1 MLLHEGREYPI
12 QQHGF
17 ARDSEFTILT
27 SSPHA
32 ARLRLK
38 NSPATEARFPF
49 AFSLDA
55 IWSLDGPHLNLT
67 FILTNTGQTAM
78 PASLRWHPAFH
89 WDARQG
95 WELIFSKEEPDR
107 IRRVND
113 NVQLTTVKHPSPV
126 LGMSLSL
133 TEAKFDQGAMIFE
146 AIRSRGVRYS
156 SPDGP
161 VLDMA
166 FPGFAQFAVWKQP
179 GADFV
184 CLEPWSGLPATA
196 SLRGELQS
204 NPFTNPSPPE
214 RSAQILLRSDL
225 ARRNSSEW
233 PSCTAPLIQTPKSGV
248 HSRARDLPRIC
259 PPEDSRQN
267 LFLAL
272 VDRVQSRRRSLPEMQ
287 ACIQASQEDAS
298 TLP

>member
-1 MLLHEGREYPI
+1 MKIHLQTDQLRAVLDSHGAELVSLQNSRGKGVLWAGGPEWPRHAPVLFPIIGRMADNVLLHEGREYPI

-17 ARDSEFTILT
+17 ARDSEFTVLT

-32 ARLRLK
+32 ARLRLE

-78 PASLRWHPAFH
+78 PASLGWHPAFH

-126 LGMSLSL
+126 LGMSLNL

-184 CLEPWSGLPATA
+184 CLEPWSGMPATA

-204 NPFTNPSPPE
+204 NPSQT
-214 RSAQILLRSDL
+214 LLHPREVRRFSCEVTLHDET
-225 ARRNSSEW
+225 RRNG
-233 PSCTAPLIQTPKSGV
+233 PAAPRP
-248 HSRARDLPRIC
+248 
-259 PPEDSRQN
+259 
-267 LFLAL
+267 
-272 VDRVQSRRRSLPEMQ
+272 
-287 ACIQASQEDAS
+287 
-298 TLP
+298 